1 MMLRFSWICLRELVL
16 FISLTEA
23 SQLCPVMRKEK
34 GPTLVLQAEIVTL
47 LVLHVVADG
56 DLVCKRHI

>member
-1 MMLRFSWICLRELVL
+1 MMLRFSWICLRELIL